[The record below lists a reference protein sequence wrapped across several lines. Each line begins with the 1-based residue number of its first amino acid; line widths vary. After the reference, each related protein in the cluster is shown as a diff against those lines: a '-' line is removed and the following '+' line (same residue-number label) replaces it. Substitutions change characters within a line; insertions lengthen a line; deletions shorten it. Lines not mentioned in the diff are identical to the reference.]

1 MAIPWKLYLPCWFL
15 GAAVQSAVF
24 FSFNAVDYFNYFF
37 PDDYKPEVY
46 VGVIVGVGASLGAVL
61 TVSFPPR
68 SSHLTVLLV
77 TLSIS
82 ALLLVAQV
90 VITPLDGG
98 IIGTPARFGAVLALA
113 FAATV
118 VQNIGGGALYNF
130 IGKHF
135 PKFGV
140 HAAQSGGVCAFAAT
154 FVIRCIS
161 KGSFEHLKDRD
172 RGFRLS
178 GYLFVALVDLIILVA
193 SCLIAVL
200 RRYVQAEAEWK
211 RLNAGDRYENG
222 ENQPLLRSEETNNVS
237 RGYVVKKNWAVL
249 TTICLTLVISN
260 GLFPGITSQFHG
272 NYNCSSEAQNLSNP
286 SGDFYKAVDSN
297 ASSTTHPPPQT
308 SRNRDKTGWFV
319 VVLFGFFSV
328 ADAIGKNLPML
339 AIIYNKTSI
348 LLNCLVQLVI
358 AIPIL
363 LIYFEPCVSR
373 LQADWVAYLTVG
385 LLGLV
390 NGYGLCAGMMLLAPG
405 QSGKKHEE
413 GLATAIGYMFLQT
426 GILFGMGVSLF
437 LVDYVFEVV
446 KP

>member
-1 MAIPWKLYLPCWFL
+1 MPIPWKLYLPCWFL
-15 GAAVQSAVF
+15 GPAVQSAVF

-46 VGVIVGVGASLGAVL
+46 VGVIVGVGASLGALL

-82 ALLLVAQV
+82 APLLVAQV

-98 IIGTPARFGAVLALA
+98 IMGTPARFGAVLALA

-178 GYLFVALVDLIILVA
+178 GYLFI
-193 SCLIAVL
+193 
-200 RRYVQAEAEWK
+200 
-211 RLNAGDRYENG
+211 RLNAGRDRYENG

-237 RGYVVKKNWAVL
+237 HGYVVKKNWAVL
-249 TTICLTLVISN
+249 TTIYLTLVISN

-272 NYNCSSEAQNLSNP
+272 NYN
-286 SGDFYKAVDSN
+286 
-297 ASSTTHPPPQT
+297 
-308 SRNRDKTGWFV
+308 
-319 VVLFGFFSV
+319 
-328 ADAIGKNLPML
+328 
-339 AIIYNKTSI
+339 
-348 LLNCLVQLVI
+348 LLQ
-358 AIPIL
+358 
-363 LIYFEPCVSR
+363 F
-373 LQADWVAYLTVG
+373 
-385 LLGLV
+385 
-390 NGYGLCAGMMLLAPG
+390 
-405 QSGKKHEE
+405 
-413 GLATAIGYMFLQT
+413 
-426 GILFGMGVSLF
+426 
-437 LVDYVFEVV
+437 
-446 KP
+446 